1 MIQDRGRKVNNT
13 CVIVLQLSVGEK
25 DSGDCIGIDDMI
37 SAPAPGVVLD
47 QRIGKASNR
56 ALPGNAK
63 PRTEIYQQI
72 RSTCRVRSGVKF
84 LSAQDAANRRTLS
97 LGIWNSR
104 QTRLDRRAHPFGL
117 SSLFQ
122 NALAFAILEV

>member
-13 CVIVLQLSVGEK
+13 CSRMFQISIGEK
-25 DSGDCIGIDDMI
+25 DSRDCVRIDDVI
-37 SAPAPGVVLD
+37 SAPAPDIVLD
-47 QRIGKASNR
+47 QRIGETSDR

-63 PRTEIYQQI
+63 PRTEIYQEI
-72 RSTCRVRSGVKF
+72 RSICHVRAGVKVF
-84 LSAQDAANRRTLS
+84 FAQNAANGGTLS

-104 QTRLDRRAHPFGL
+104 QTRLDRGAHPFGFSPL
-117 SSLFQ
+117 LQ